1 MMRAIRIVVTANPH
15 RLGHPHLCC
24 TLSFMSAPVTHDL
37 ATLRQLI
44 PDALYERYLGL
55 VMGRVGMTRRRAECF
70 LRLWLYLR
78 LKKAHQQGTPLQS
91 PLQTLTRPEGW
102 IDCTCREAA
111 DVFYSDRDRGSERAA
126 GMMLDKLVA
135 LGLMRK
141 SFDGNTTQIE
151 LLDLPELQ
159 ADEGVGGSEAIAA
172 AAPDDFDPRCDA
184 VPIANLLATNYNWL
198 SRNTDAV
205 PYRIANILRDWAE
218 QYGKGLRVLRRC
230 DNQNPIGFYALYP
243 TQRES
248 EIKFFAPPSQGLHL
262 SQVAAEDPFKIAFP
276 GDRQCRSVFVR
287 SFVLEPA
294 YLNIFQ
300 AIFVQDAQKVVVAM
314 QQDFPNLMD
323 MYTLVIHPS
332 YADLAQALGFQ
343 KASADPKLPLQWMY
357 QAVDRFIALDVQT
370 ALAQIRAC

>member
-1 MMRAIRIVVTANPH
+1 
-15 RLGHPHLCC
+15 
-24 TLSFMSAPVTHDL
+24 MSV
-37 ATLRQLI
+37 I
-44 PDALYERYLGL
+44 
-55 VMGRVGMTRRRAECF
+55 
-70 LRLWLYLR
+70 W
-78 LKKAHQQGTPLQS
+78 QS
-91 PLQTLTRPEGW
+91 PLQTLTLPEGW
-102 IDCTCREAA
+102 IDCSCREAA
-111 DVFYSDRDRGSERAA
+111 DVFYSDRDRGSERSA

-135 LGLMRK
+135 LGLIRK

-151 LLDLPELQ
+151 LLALPELQ
-159 ADEGVGGSEAIAA
+159 ADEANGAEAAIATVE
-172 AAPDDFDPRCDA
+172 PDDFDPRCDA

-218 QYGKGLRVLRRC
+218 QHGKGLRVLRRC
-230 DNQNPIGFYALYP
+230 DNQNPVGFYALYP

-262 SQVAAEDPFKIAFP
+262 SQVAAEDPFKMAAP

-287 SFVLEPA
+287 SFVIEPA
-294 YLNIFQ
+294 YLNIYQ
-300 AIFVQDAQKVVVAM
+300 TPFVQDAQKVLVAM

-357 QAVDRFIALDVQT
+357 QAVDRFVALDIQK
-370 ALAQIRAC
+370 ALAQIRV

>member
-1 MMRAIRIVVTANPH
+1 
-15 RLGHPHLCC
+15 
-24 TLSFMSAPVTHDL
+24 MS
-37 ATLRQLI
+37 
-44 PDALYERYLGL
+44 
-55 VMGRVGMTRRRAECF
+55 RVGMTRRRAECF

-78 LKKAHQQGTPLQS
+78 LKAAHQQGDSLPS
-91 PLQTLTRPEGW
+91 PLQTLTPPQGW
-102 IDCTCREAA
+102 IDCSCREAA
-111 DVFYSDRDRGSERAA
+111 DVFYSDRDRGSERSA

-141 SFDGNTTQIE
+141 QFDGNTTQIE
-151 LLDLPELQ
+151 LLELPELQ
-159 ADEGVGGSEAIAA
+159 ADEGDGGGGAIAPA
-172 AAPDDFDPRCDA
+172 VPDAFDPRCDA

-218 QYGKGLRVLRRC
+218 QDGQGLRVLRRC
-230 DNQNPIGFYALYP
+230 DNQNPVGFYALYP

-262 SQVAAEDPFKIAFP
+262 SQVAAEDPFKMALP
-276 GDRQCRSVFVR
+276 GDAQCRSVFVR
-287 SFVLEPA
+287 SFVIEPIYLSA
-294 YLNIFQ
+294 YQ
-300 AIFVQDAQKVVVAM
+300 AAFVQDAQQILVAL

-332 YADLAQALGFQ
+332 YADLAQVLGFQ

-357 QAVDRFIALDVQT
+357 QAVDRFVALDIPT
-370 ALAQIRAC
+370 SLAQLRS